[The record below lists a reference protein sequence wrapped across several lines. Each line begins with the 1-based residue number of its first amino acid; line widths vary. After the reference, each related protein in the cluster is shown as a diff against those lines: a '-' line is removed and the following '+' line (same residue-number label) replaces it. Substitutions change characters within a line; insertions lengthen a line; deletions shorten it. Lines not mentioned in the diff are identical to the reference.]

1 MLRPLW
7 VVLRAVL
14 ASAWFVIDGTEH
26 RTAPVDSAGI
36 AADLCEFLQ
45 RRLQP
50 DRDVQRV
57 FLRLPATIN
66 TRAKATACLRPLGLL
81 TSGLKTRLRLFGRVF
96 PIFVRIVGRG
106 LQARHRPIAACGPP
120 RRQKPTSGACREHS
134 WPPGL
139 GDCSENR
146 RAASAP
152 AIPGRPGLGLQ
163 YEFTRPAVA
172 GAVTPGSDRLG
183 RKARAAETPKSHSL
197 NKTTRTL

>member
-1 MLRPLW
+1 M
-7 VVLRAVL
+7 
-14 ASAWFVIDGTEH
+14 IDGTEH
-26 RTAPVDSAGI
+26 RTAPVVSAAY

-134 WPPGL
+134 WPPDL
-139 GDCSENR
+139 GDCSEKR
-146 RAASAP
+146 RGGERHSDSQEAWV
-152 AIPGRPGLGLQ
+152 GLQ
-163 YEFTRPAVA
+163 YEFTRPAGA
-172 GAVTPGSDRLG
+172 GPAAKASSGSDGLG
-183 RKARAAETPKSHSL
+183 RKARAAETPESRSL
-197 NKTTRTL
+197 DKTTRTL